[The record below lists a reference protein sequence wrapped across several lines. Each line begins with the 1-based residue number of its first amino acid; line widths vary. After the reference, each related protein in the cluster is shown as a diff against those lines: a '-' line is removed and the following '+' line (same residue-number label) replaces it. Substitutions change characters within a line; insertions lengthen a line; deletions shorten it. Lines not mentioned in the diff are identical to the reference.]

1 MSDVDYVEL
10 RLHPEERLRLIE
22 ENVQDYAIFVIDRQ
36 GRIASW
42 NRGAER
48 ILGYSEEE
56 AIGLHCRELFT
67 PEDRARGAVEA
78 ERTIADEVGRSVDE
92 RWHLRKDGSRFWGNG
107 IMTAL
112 KDERGDLRGHVKIL
126 RDETL
131 RKQAQDA
138 LVREQEKRI
147 EQERRNAV
155 LQERNRIAQEI
166 HDTLAQSL
174 TAIHLHLEALRDL
187 LRQDNEPIHR
197 MLDKVQELVRNGLTE
212 TRRSVQALRPQ
223 LLEANSLTG
232 AFFRMAEEI
241 RSGASIEVRCV
252 VQGEVIL
259 LPPNVED
266 QLLRIG
272 QEAVT
277 NVLRHADAT
286 ELELILRF
294 EPETFTLE
302 IRDNG
307 QGFEPQPLGRGFG
320 LIGIRERAKSIG
332 GQATLISAP
341 GQGTRITVTA
351 PLESRGGR
359 SEEPT
364 ELLPDKNMHKG

>member
-1 MSDVDYVEL
+1 MSDMDYVAL

-22 ENVQDYAIFVIDRQ
+22 ENVQDYAIFVIDTQ

-48 ILGYSEEE
+48 ILGYTDQE
-56 AIGLHCRELFT
+56 ALGLNCQELFT
-67 PEDRARGAVEA
+67 PEDRERGAVER
-78 ERTIADEVGRSVDE
+78 ERTIAVEVGRAVDE
-92 RWHLRKDGSRFWGNG
+92 RWHLRKDGARFWGNG

-112 KDERGDLRGHVKIL
+112 KDERGELRGYVKIL

-131 RKQAQDA
+131 RKNAQDA
-138 LVREQEKRI
+138 LAREQEKRV
-147 EQERRNAV
+147 EQESRNAV

-174 TAIHLHLEALRDL
+174 TGIHLQLEALRDL
-187 LRQDNEPIHR
+187 FPPDDAPAHKK
-197 MLDKVQELVRNGLTE
+197 LDELQELVRSGLTE

-223 LLEANSLTG
+223 LLEADSLTG

-241 RSGASIEVRCV
+241 RSGASIEVHCSA
-252 VQGEVIL
+252 QGEAIL
-259 LPPNVED
+259 LPPQVED

-286 ELELILRF
+286 KLELTLRF
-294 EPETFTLE
+294 EPQMLTLE
-302 IRDNG
+302 IQDNG
-307 QGFEPQPLGRGFG
+307 QGFEPQPPSDTIGALLDTDQPKASPGGLG
-320 LIGIRERAKSIG
+320 
-332 GQATLISAP
+332 
-341 GQGTRITVTA
+341 
-351 PLESRGGR
+351 
-359 SEEPT
+359 
-364 ELLPDKNMHKG
+364 